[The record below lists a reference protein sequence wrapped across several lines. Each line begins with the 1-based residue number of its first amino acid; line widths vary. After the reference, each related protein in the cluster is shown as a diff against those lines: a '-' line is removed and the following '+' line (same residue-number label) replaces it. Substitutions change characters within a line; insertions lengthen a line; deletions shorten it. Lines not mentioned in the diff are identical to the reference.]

1 MTKATGVV
9 EEVVKEKNYLD
20 ELSNFIFTSK
30 YARYNEKLQRRETWG
45 EAIKRVENMHL
56 KHFSYLSEEDKVEMS
71 KAFDLVRERKVV
83 PSMRTIQFGGKA
95 VEAHNERA
103 FNCGACYVDSI
114 RSFAEVFFVL
124 LCGTGDSIG
133 VFKRYIDRLPD
144 LVDASDKAGIV
155 LNYVVEDT
163 IEGWA
168 DSVEALLMCYL
179 RNTPLTGRKI
189 VFDYSHIRSKG
200 APLKTGGGKAPGYK
214 GLKQEHLKIK
224 ELLDHIIEKQHQKRL
239 NSVNVYDIV
248 MHCAE
253 AVLSGGIR
261 RSATSVLFDK
271 DDQGMLNAKT
281 YFKVTK
287 RGGFEFDE
295 KKKLWEGW
303 VYVDDLL
310 YKGMKHEVE
319 IPYGKE
325 DGEYKLLQ
333 EQKLISWL
341 RVYPHRARSN
351 NSILL
356 IRETVTR
363 EEFKKIFDATRQQG
377 EPGFV
382 FGVEDSLFNP
392 CFEIQF
398 LPTTKDGRTGH
409 QFCNLTSQNGALI
422 DSAEDFYKCAKAAAI
437 IGTLQAAY
445 TDYPYLSNTTKELTE
460 EEALLGV
467 SITGIM
473 DNPDI
478 FLNPLYLETA
488 ANIVKSTNE
497 VWSKKLGINPAA
509 RTTCIKPEGTS
520 SLVLK
525 SASGAHPHE
534 ALKYIRRV
542 QVNKLDPVYKFFKKH
557 NPHMCEESVWSA
569 HKTDDVIAFP
579 VAVSEKVMVKSE
591 LTALQ
596 HLEIIKLL
604 QQHWVIPGTTEYN
617 KRPITHNVSCTVLVG
632 EDEWGIVM
640 NYLYDNR
647 NYFAAVA
654 LLPKTRG
661 KIFPQLPLEEITGS
675 SEDQTLWT
683 NIISKFAHVDYTELR
698 EEEDAT
704 SLQQELVC
712 AGGQCEM
719 PILSN
724 A

>member
-1 MTKATGVV
+1 MTKEV
-9 EEVVKEKNYLD
+9 EKEVVKEEEYLD
-20 ELSNFIFTSK
+20 ELSNFIFTNK
-30 YARYNEKLQRRETWG
+30 YARYNEKLQRRETWE
-45 EAIKRVENMHL
+45 EAVKRVENMHI
-56 KHFSYLSEEDKVEMS
+56 KHFSYLSEEDKEEIRN
-71 KAFDLVRERKVV
+71 AFDFVREKKIA
-83 PSMRTIQFGGKA
+83 PSMRCLQFGGKA
-95 VEAHNERA
+95 IEAHQLRT
-103 FNCGACYVDSI
+103 FNCSVRHIDSI
-114 RSFAEVFFVL
+114 RSFAEVFYAL
-124 LCGTGDSIG
+124 LCGTGVGIG
-133 VFKRYIDRLPD
+133 VSKKFLDRLPD

-155 LNYVVEDT
+155 MHYTIEDT
-163 IEGWA
+163 MEGWA
-168 DSVEALLMCYL
+168 DSIEALLMCYF

-189 VFDYSHIRSKG
+189 TFDYSQLRPKG

-214 GLKQEHLKIK
+214 GLKQEHLKVK
-224 ELLDHIIEKQHQKRL
+224 ELLDHIIEKQHQRRL
-239 NSVNVYDIV
+239 NSVNVYDIL
-248 MHCAE
+248 MHCAD

-261 RSATSVLFDK
+261 RSATCVVFDK
-271 DDQGMLNAKT
+271 NDIDMVNSKT

-287 RGGFEFDE
+287 KGGFEFDE
-295 KKKLWEGW
+295 KRQVWEGW
-303 VYVDDLL
+303 VYVDDPL

-325 DGEYKLLQ
+325 DSEYKLLQ
-333 EQKLISWL
+333 EQKLVSWL
-341 RVYPHRARSN
+341 RVYPQRARSN

-356 IRETVTR
+356 IRDKITK
-363 EEFKKIFDATRQQG
+363 EEFCKVFEATRQQG

-392 CFEIQF
+392 CFEICAI
-398 LPTTKDGRTGH
+398 PVTSDGRAGH
-409 QFCNLTSQNGALI
+409 QHCNLTTQNG
-422 DSAEDFYKCAKAAAI
+422 SAIHSVGDFYAYAKAASI

-445 TDYPYLSNTTKELTE
+445 TTYPYLSNATKELTE

-478 FLNPLYLETA
+478 LLNPVYLIRA
-488 ANIVKSTNE
+488 AFIVKETNE
-497 VWSKKLGINPAA
+497 VWAKKLGINPAA

-534 ALKYIRRV
+534 AHKYLRRV
-542 QVNKLDPVYKFFKKH
+542 QVNKLDPVYKFFKKQ

-579 VAVSEKVMVKSE
+579 VVVPEKAMVKSQ
-591 LTALQ
+591 LTAIQ

-604 QQHWVIPGTTEYN
+604 QQNWVIPGTSKYN
-617 KRPITHNVSCTVLVG
+617 KKPITHNVSCTILVG
-632 EDEWGIVM
+632 EDEWEDVM
-640 NYLYDNR
+640 NYLYENR
-647 NYFAAVA
+647 EYFAAVS

-661 KIFPQLPLEEITGS
+661 KIFLQLPLEEITDS
-675 SEDQTLWT
+675 PEDQQLW
-683 NIISKFAHVDYTELR
+683 NKIISEFKHVDFTELK
-698 EEEDAT
+698 EDEDAT

-724 A
+724 E